1 MKNNNKNSILDWEKL
16 RSQPPLVQAI
26 SILSL
31 AMLVSMVFTTRQYIV
46 TLPWFTY
53 VALAGGICLMLGIF
67 LYAYKGR
74 FQTVGKYFFSFVV
87 IAYAALIVTVYTGKT
102 IGSEREWKDLAVVSY
117 YIHSAGGIRLKGPSY
132 LVVTID
138 DQLVHIYKYDQSPE
152 TLAKRYGSDFNDSVT
167 VDLTARQIVPHFYVK
182 PKAKII
188 PKAANVATPQ
198 PKKN

>member
-31 AMLVSMVFTTRQYIV
+31 VILVAMVFTTRQYIV

-53 VALAGGICLMLGIF
+53 VALAGGICLFLGIF

-74 FQTVGKYFFSFVV
+74 LQTFGKYFFGFVV
-87 IAYAALIVTVYTGKT
+87 IVYAALIVTVYAG
-102 IGSEREWKDLAVVSY
+102 IGSEREWKDLEVESY
-117 YIHSAGGIRLKGPSY
+117 YIHSTSGIKLKGPSY

-138 DQLVHIYKYDQSPE
+138 DQSVHIYKYDQSPE
-152 TLAKRYGSDFNDSVT
+152 TLTKRYGSDFNDSVT
-167 VDLTARQIVPHFYVK
+167 VNLTARQIVPHFYVK
-182 PKAKII
+182 PKAKVK
-188 PKAANVATPQ
+188 PRVDGK
-198 PKKN
+198 